1 MLLEIVALLFI
12 QAPAVPQN
20 SIPTATEVAAEIT
33 PAAASDT
40 ITKFESPE
48 DDQAASSN
56 PAPQAPTSEEVSQN
70 SEPYPGSSVALTP
83 GRLVPRPTG
92 PTNQVFV
99 GSVSLLSSPAPAPLT
114 AAPLSPTQISEQ
126 RRQRVWLMLSIA
138 QHGAATFDAW
148 STRRLISSGQE
159 RNPLLRPFA
168 GNASLYAVIQVGP
181 ALLDFVGR
189 RMMIA
194 MAGLDVRGGYR
205 RRWAWARHSQPACT
219 ILGCTARRSPAA
231 STASATDGVRIGIH
245 LNQENQITVNVH
257 PGKNG
262 STSMIPRT
270 IVLSTVRDS
279 NQEPADSSGN
289 ATLLIVMFLSARPVS

>member
-20 SIPTATEVAAEIT
+20 SIPTATRVAAEIT

-48 DDQAASSN
+48 DDHAASSN
-56 PAPQAPTSEEVSQN
+56 PAPQAPTSEEMSQN
-70 SEPYPGSSVALTP
+70 SEPYPGSSVAVTP

-148 STRRLISSGQE
+148 STRRLISLGQGQE

-189 RMMIA
+189 RMMTSH
-194 MAGLDVRGGYR
+194 G
-205 RRWAWARHSQPACT
+205 WARRAWWIPQAVGMGASLAAGVHNLGGHS
-219 ILGCTARRSPAA
+219 SP
-231 STASATDGVRIGIH
+231 
-245 LNQENQITVNVH
+245 
-257 PGKNG
+257 
-262 STSMIPRT
+262 
-270 IVLSTVRDS
+270 
-279 NQEPADSSGN
+279 
-289 ATLLIVMFLSARPVS
+289 